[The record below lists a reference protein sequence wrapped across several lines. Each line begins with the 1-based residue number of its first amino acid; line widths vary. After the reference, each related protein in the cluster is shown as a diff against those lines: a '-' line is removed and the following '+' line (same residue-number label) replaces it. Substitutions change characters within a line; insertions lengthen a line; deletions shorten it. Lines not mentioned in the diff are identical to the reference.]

1 MSTLFALAAAMLMG
15 LLFTRGAKKVRLP
28 NVTAYLLAGLV
39 IGPYCIGIFNGENLS
54 SLDEI
59 TTVALGFIAFSI
71 GNEFKL
77 DNIKKLGSKALVITF
92 FQALSAT
99 ALVAAALLIF
109 GFDTPL
115 ALTLGA
121 IATATAPAATLMV
134 VRQYRAKGTM
144 TSMLLSVV
152 AMDDAIG
159 LGVFAVLLAISR
171 SLATGAVPTV
181 MNMLVNPVIEIAL
194 SLAMGFAIG
203 CVMSFCFRFFHSRA
217 NRLSIVVACVLL
229 GVALADM
236 LHLSALLLCM
246 SIGAAMVN
254 LRNDAEAIIE
264 QTDRWTPP
272 LFMLF
277 FVISGAQ
284 LDLAVLSGVGVL
296 GAVYIVSRSVGKYG
310 GAFFGAKLVKAEE
323 KIRKY
328 LGITLLPQAG
338 VAIGMAQVV
347 MTALPMYGEQIRA
360 VVLCATLVYEL
371 FGPVLTRIALMKAG
385 EVPEE
390 AMPKKKS
397 KRIAS
402 QPEHT

>member
-1 MSTLFALAAAMLMG
+1 MNTLFALAAAMLMG
-15 LLFTRGAKKVRLP
+15 LLFSRGAKKVRLP
-28 NVTAYLLAGLV
+28 NVTAYLIAGLV
-39 IGPYCIGIFNGENLS
+39 IGPYCIGIFNGDNLS
-54 SLDEI
+54 ALEQI
-59 TTVALGFIAFSI
+59 TNVALGFIAFSI

-77 DNIKKLGSKALVITF
+77 ENIKRLGSKVLIITLFQAFLAAALVI
-92 FQALSAT
+92 
-99 ALVAAALLIF
+99 VALLVF

-134 VRQYRAKGTM
+134 VRQYRAKGRM

-152 AMDDAIG
+152 ALDDAIG
-159 LGVFAVLLAISR
+159 LGMFAILLAVSR
-171 SLATGAVPTV
+171 SLATDAMPTV
-181 MNMLVNPVIEIAL
+181 MNMLVQPIAEIAF
-194 SLAMGFAIG
+194 SLAIGFAIG
-203 CVMSFCFRFFHSRA
+203 CAMSFCFRFFRSRA
-217 NRLSIVVACVLL
+217 NKLSIVVACVLL
-229 GVALADM
+229 GVALAEI

-254 LRNDAEAIIE
+254 LRNDADSIIE

-284 LDLAVLSGVGVL
+284 LDLGVLSGVGLL
-296 GAVYIVSRSVGKYG
+296 GAIYILARSAGKYFG
-310 GAFFGAKLVKAEE
+310 TYFGARLVKAEE
-323 KIRKY
+323 KIQKY

-347 MTALPMYGEQIRA
+347 ITELPMYGEQIRA
-360 VVLCATLVYEL
+360 VVLCATLIYEL

-385 EVPEE
+385 EVPKE
-390 AMPKKKS
+390 AMPKKKAR
-397 KRIAS
+397 KIPA
-402 QPEHT
+402 QQEHT